1 MKMKSR
7 SVLSRGRPLV
17 ADVGSAGGLE
27 GGGQSRTDRNWRARS
42 PLGRI
47 ASGVTAVGRYSGG
60 PLDIALS

>member
-1 MKMKSR
+1 MWAPLAASKEEGKAELTGTG
-7 SVLSRGRPLV
+7 VLG
-17 ADVGSAGGLE
+17 A
-27 GGGQSRTDRNWRARS
+27 